1 MDKQLPLPFNPQTMC
16 WFASM
21 RSQGQSIPLAWHWAN
36 VVGQY
41 WYLQKGPLFQRLTRT
56 KKTTDMCL
64 LLLFVHL
71 KSIVANKKTRLV
83 ANFLFKMTT
92 FNQEFWPLRVLLYL
106 YQPINKYSLKVSKK
120 MQSVSVV
127 HRATKLCSVKL
138 WVFSVILCQAV
149 TLQLFELEMYCT
161 FWKPSNYLWLEQEG
175 KGMARLLELKSL
187 CQKQP
192 CNIEFFC

>member
-1 MDKQLPLPFNPQTMC
+1 MC

-21 RSQGQSIPLAWHWAN
+21 RSQGPSIPLAWHWAN

-64 LLLFVHL
+64 HLLFVHL

-106 YQPINKYSLKVSKK
+106 YQLGSKQIRFESFQKDAVRLCSSQGYKVVLCKTLSISSYSLSGCNFVALW
-120 MQSVSVV
+120 
-127 HRATKLCSVKL
+127 AT
-138 WVFSVILCQAV
+138 
-149 TLQLFELEMYCT
+149 EMYCI

-192 CNIEFFC
+192 INIEFFC